1 MLFHFIAR
9 RLKIFRFIC
18 NGLLSCSIRPAF
30 WQSLPSLGSGQADH
44 AREEYPQG
52 NEIDTLHNYFEAWL
66 DKLSESYTLLTHSYQ
81 LMPYCCL
88 YFPLLGTAYYSLLS
102 FILSIARVVPR
113 AHSLLNPIKTSYIES

>member
-66 DKLSESYTLLTHSYQ
+66 DKLSESYTAIFEISFNSTFLRLSSRTLTRDT
-81 LMPYCCL
+81 L
-88 YFPLLGTAYYSLLS
+88 
-102 FILSIARVVPR
+102 I
-113 AHSLLNPIKTSYIES
+113 